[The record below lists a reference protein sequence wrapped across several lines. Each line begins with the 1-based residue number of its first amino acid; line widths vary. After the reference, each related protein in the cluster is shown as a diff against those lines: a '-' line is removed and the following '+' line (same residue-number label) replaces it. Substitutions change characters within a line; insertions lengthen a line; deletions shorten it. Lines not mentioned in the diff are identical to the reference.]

1 MKSQFVADLKPGDA
15 VLSFFLVRFQRL
27 EPFRDPGKGQY
38 LALVLADRTGE
49 MPARVWEQG
58 PEVAAQ
64 IARGSVVKVKGK
76 VEAYRGRERLVVAR
90 IRPAGEGEYD
100 PADFVRT
107 STRDVEAMLD
117 GVGEAIAAV
126 QEGSLQSLLYSFF
139 GDEEFRA
146 ALRQAPATLRLHHAY
161 PGGLLEHVVDMLALA
176 RPLLSLKPM
185 LSADLLT
192 AGILLHDVGR
202 VAEFRLSGLDMVSTD
217 EGRLLGHV
225 VLGDRMVSERMA
237 QFAAFPPPLALRL
250 RHMILSHHGRAEWGA
265 VQPPRTLEAAAL
277 HHLNELD
284 SQVSRFVALSDEGQE
299 PGRAWTDYDRG
310 LRRSLY
316 LGRERPRAEEDTV
329 LSAQRAV
336 ISDQAP
342 PTSF

>member
-1 MKSQFVADLKPGDA
+1 MKSQFVADLNPGDA

-27 EPFRDPGKGQY
+27 ELFRDPHKGQY

-49 MPARVWEQG
+49 IPARVWEQG

-64 IARGSVVKVKGK
+64 IARGSVVKVRGK
-76 VEAYRGRERLVVAR
+76 VEAYRGRERLIVAL
-90 IRPAGEGEYD
+90 IRPAEEGEYD

-107 STRDVEAMLD
+107 SARDVEAMLD
-117 GVGEAIAAV
+117 TVREAIAAV
-126 QEGSLQSLLYSFF
+126 QEGHLQSLLHSFF

-176 RPLLSLKPM
+176 RPLLSLTPA
-185 LSADLLT
+185 LDADLLMV
-192 AGILLHDVGR
+192 GILLHDVGR
-202 VAEFRLSGLDMVSTD
+202 VAEFRLSGLDIVPTD
-217 EGRLLGHV
+217 EGRLVGHV

-237 QFAAFPPPLALRL
+237 QFAAFPSPLALRL
-250 RHMILSHHGRAEWGA
+250 RHMILSHHGRAEGEA
-265 VQPPRTLEAAAL
+265 VQTPRTLEAAAL

-284 SQVSRFVALSDEGQE
+284 GEVSRFAALAGEGRV

-316 LGRERPRAEEDTV
+316 LGRELRHAEEDTM
-329 LSAQRAV
+329 
-336 ISDQAP
+336 
-342 PTSF
+342 